1 MLAIAS
7 LGFLY
12 QQLNSSQDSVSED
25 QLIAIQNDVELVEV
39 FENQAVEAVEQ
50 TDSSQRPV
58 QTATTPPE

>member
-1 MLAIAS
+1 LLAIAS